1 MKPRISAAVAGVQA
15 FDHTAQRAT
24 DIANGRAAM
33 PTPGELIGGAA
44 MGAVAMTGQ
53 GVDAGIRAV
62 KDGVRAAAEGDIEGI
77 AAAAENGLKATLDV
91 GTVVAGAQG
100 FASGV
105 KSMMGPGGGATSLA
119 AAGAASPLA
128 VGLASPVAAGV
139 GKIGASI
146 GAVGTLSQAPMESR
160 GRGRRSWGKANET
173 RPPRS
178 HEGLV
183 EWPKTKTPD
192 AKPRGPREKIE
203 EKLEPAQKKDLEHQ
217 LEATDALAEFGFD
230 VEQLPPKNIRK
241 SPELRLNGE
250 IFDVYS
256 PRADTPIDAV
266 RGHIQNKVADGQTR
280 RVVVN
285 LDQVRIEPRDLSIAL
300 DRNRAQHR
308 GLREV
313 IAFYEGKITRIYPRK
328 R

>member
-1 MKPRISAAVAGVQA
+1 
-15 FDHTAQRAT
+15 
-24 DIANGRAAM
+24 
-33 PTPGELIGGAA
+33 
-44 MGAVAMTGQ
+44 
-53 GVDAGIRAV
+53 
-62 KDGVRAAAEGDIEGI
+62 
-77 AAAAENGLKATLDV
+77 GL
-91 GTVVAGAQG
+91 
-100 FASGV
+100 
-105 KSMMGPGGGATSLA
+105 
-119 AAGAASPLA
+119 
-128 VGLASPVAAGV
+128 

-160 GRGRRSWGKANET
+160 GRGRRSRGKEDVQA
-173 RPPRS
+173 RPARS
-178 HEGLV
+178 HEGLTP
-183 EWPKTKTPD
+183 WPKKKTPG
-192 AKPRGPREKIE
+192 AKPRGPREKIG

-256 PRADTPIDAV
+256 PRARTPIDAV
-266 RGHIQNKVADGQTR
+266 RGHIQTKVAEKQTR

-285 LDQVRIEPRDLSIAL
+285 LDGVGIEPRKLSIAL

-313 IAFYEGKITRIYPRK
+313 IAFYQGKITRIYPRK